1 MLLLFI
7 SLFFRLSQDSLV
19 SIISRL
25 HAGKS
30 RNRSSVRER
39 DNKVLF
45 HLNIHNAS
53 GAHPL

>member
-1 MLLLFI
+1 MLLLVI
-7 SLFFRLSQDSLV
+7 SLFFRLSQDNSV
-19 SIISRL
+19 SIMGRL

-30 RNRSSVRER
+30 RNRSSVPER

-45 HLNIHNAS
+45 HPNIQNAS